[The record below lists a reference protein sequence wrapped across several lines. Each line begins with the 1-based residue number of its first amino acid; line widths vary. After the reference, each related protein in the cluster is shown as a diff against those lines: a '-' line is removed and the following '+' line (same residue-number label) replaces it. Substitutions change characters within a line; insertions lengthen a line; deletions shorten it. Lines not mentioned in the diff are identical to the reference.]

1 VFSRSPVQRRRAV
14 LAVLLAVSL
23 VLLTIYF
30 SEPVGGGLH
39 AIGRGAGEAL
49 SPLQEGASR
58 ALKPFSDLAGWVGD
72 VADAK
77 KENKQLKAEVKNLH
91 SQLAALATDKREA
104 DQLRALTQVS
114 ANLPQGAHT
123 VTARVIA
130 HSPTVWYAKLQ
141 IDKGSGDGVRVNQPV
156 ITAGGLA
163 GRVSDT
169 TGGNAWVQL
178 ITDQSFGVSAEVM
191 PVGVAGVVK
200 PEIGGKDLI
209 LDYIRKNSHVRR
221 GQVVVT
227 SGFRSPDGELQSL
240 FPRGIPI
247 GKVGSINQ
255 DQLQIFQRVR
265 VVPYADLRSI
275 DFVQVITNNGS
286 PGATAGVAQP

>member
-39 AIGRGAGEAL
+39 AIQRGAGEAL
-49 SPLQEGASR
+49 SPLEEGASR
-58 ALKPFSDLAGWVGD
+58 IFKPFSDLAGWVSD

-77 KENKQLKAEVKNLH
+77 KENKQLKSEVQTLR
-91 SQLAALATDKREA
+91 SQLAELATDKREA

-114 ANLPQGAHT
+114 ANLPKDAKT

-130 HSPTVWYAKLQ
+130 HSPTVWYSTIQ
-141 IDKGSGDGVRVNQPV
+141 IDKGRGDGVRTNQPV

-163 GRVSDT
+163 GRVVAT
-169 TGGNAWVQL
+169 TGGTARVAL
-178 ITDQSFGVSAEVM
+178 ITDASSAVSAEIM
-191 PVGVAGVVK
+191 PKGVTGIVK

-209 LDYIRKNSHVRR
+209 LDFIPKNSHVRR

-227 SGFRSPDGELQSL
+227 SGFKSGDLESL

-247 GKVGSINQ
+247 GKVGSVNQ
-255 DQLQIFQRVR
+255 DQLEIYQRVR
-265 VVPYADLRSI
+265 VRPYADLRSM
-275 DFVQVITNNGS
+275 DFVQVVTDNGTDQV
-286 PGATAGVAQP
+286 TAGVQRP

>member
-1 VFSRSPVQRRRAV
+1 MFSRSPVQRRRAV

-39 AIGRGAGEAL
+39 AIQRGAGEAL
-49 SPLQEGASR
+49 SPLEEGTSR
-58 ALKPFSDLAGWVGD
+58 AFKPFSDLAGWVGD

-77 KENKQLKAEVKNLH
+77 KENKQLKTEVKNLRD
-91 SQLAALATDKREA
+91 QLAELATDKREA

-114 ANLPQGAHT
+114 ANLPKDAQT

-130 HSPTVWYAKLQ
+130 HSPTVWYSTIQ
-141 IDKGSGDGVRVNQPV
+141 IDKGRSDGVRTNQPV

-163 GRVSDT
+163 GKVIAT
-169 TGGNAWVQL
+169 TGGTARVAL
-178 ITDQSFGVSAEVM
+178 ITDASSAVSAEIM
-191 PVGVAGVVK
+191 PKGVSGIVK

-209 LDYIRKNSHVRR
+209 LDFIPKGSHVRR
-221 GQVVVT
+221 GEVVVT
-227 SGFRSPDGELQSL
+227 SGFKSGELRSL

-247 GKVGSINQ
+247 GKVGSVNQ
-255 DQLQIFQRVR
+255 DQLEIYQRVR
-265 VVPYADLRSI
+265 VKPYADLRSM
-275 DFVQVITNNGS
+275 DFVQVVIDKGTDQV
-286 PGATAGVAQP
+286 TAGVPRP